1 MAVWPRMAEMYNYV
15 LMIISILEISE
26 DVWQVNNNRIKKK
39 EKTKKRKEKLNK
51 FYHQNCHLKIA
62 ELIVANNLIRDVRFH
77 ILASSNSCF
86 EPLVHK
92 KLANNN

>member
-39 EKTKKRKEKLNK
+39 RENEKKKRKVKQILSPKLS
-51 FYHQNCHLKIA
+51 F
-62 ELIVANNLIRDVRFH
+62 E
-77 ILASSNSCF
+77 NSGIDSG
-86 EPLVHK
+86 K
-92 KLANNN
+92 